1 MDSTGTAPDLVV
13 VGSANADIV
22 VRVERL
28 PEPGETVRG
37 SEARIHPGG
46 KGANQA
52 AAAARLGARV
62 VLLARVGEDAHGAL
76 LLGAQ
81 RAAGVDTS
89 RVLTGGAPTGVALIT
104 VGPDGDNT
112 IVVSPGANARLS
124 VADVRAGAALLAAAP
139 VVSLQLEIAL
149 ESVVEVVRTVGAAT
163 RVVFNPS
170 PFPSPFAPLPAELL
184 TACDPLVVN
193 EHEAR
198 LVLGGSAGAR
208 RAPEESA
215 RALLALGA
223 RSVVVTLGAHG
234 AVVADARGSA
244 RLAAPRVEAV
254 DSTGA
259 GDAFTGALAWRLGAG
274 DDLATAARF
283 AVRVGA
289 ATVTRHGAQSSYPT
303 PEELAALRPAADSDE

>member
-1 MDSTGTAPDLVV
+1 MDRTATAPELVV

-28 PEPGETVRG
+28 PGPGETVRG
-37 SEARIHPGG
+37 SEAQVHPGG

-62 VLLARVGEDAHGAL
+62 ALLARVGEDAHGTL

-81 RAAGVDTS
+81 HTAGVDTS

-104 VGPDGDNT
+104 VGPGGENT

-124 VADVRAGAALLAAAP
+124 VADVRAAADLLAVAP
-139 VVSLQLEIAL
+139 VVSLQLEIPW

-163 RVVFNPS
+163 RVVLNPS
-170 PFPSPFAPLPAELL
+170 PLPFPFAPLPAEVL

-198 LVLGGSAGAR
+198 LLLGDDAGDR
-208 RAPEESA
+208 RAPEECA
-215 RALLALGA
+215 GALLALGA
-223 RSVVVTLGAHG
+223 RSAVVTLGAGG
-234 AVVADARGSA
+234 AVVADARSIA
-244 RLAAPRVEAV
+244 RLAAPAVEAV

-274 DDLATAARF
+274 DDLGTAARF

-289 ATVTRHGAQSSYPT
+289 ASVTRHGAQSSYPT
-303 PEELAALRPAADSDE
+303 SEELAAL